1 MEMKV
6 EMLKIKRERAL
17 APYKNRIDLCTL
29 TECTIFPSLYY
40 SASVSIETTNFIDR
54 EAV

>member
-29 TECTIFPSLYY
+29 TECTIFPAPSHTASL
-40 SASVSIETTNFIDR
+40 SIKLVVSIET
-54 EAV
+54 EAL